1 MKKIYLSFLLILNIY
16 TIQAQ
21 IVNIPDAN
29 FKNALLNNY
38 PVIDTN
44 GDGEIQFSEV
54 QYITFLDVSWNSIND
69 MTGIGAFTNLQ
80 SLVITSNPISNIDLS
95 SNLSLTSFNAN
106 NCQLTSLDLSN
117 NQNIQ
122 TLYVSDNQISNLNVN
137 GLLYLYDLYANNNQ
151 INNLNLSSN
160 VGLEMIEVS
169 ENQLTA
175 LDLSTNVNLDTVIA
189 NNNQLTNININGATN
204 LYYLSINNNQFT
216 NFNIAYFTPL
226 LELDISD
233 NQINLIDISGAVNLL
248 NLNVNNNS
256 ISIIDLTSLSDLT
269 SLRVEDNQLTSLDVN
284 SNSDLYYLYGKNNQI
299 TNVNLNLAYTLN
311 WVDLNNNQITD
322 INLSG
327 NSNLNRLL
335 LSNNQITSLDLSTVP
350 SLQELDISYN
360 HLTSLSGFELVPNLG
375 YLDCSHN
382 QLTSLD
388 FSGLQPNFPNTSFGD
403 LTFDFNDNLEY
414 INFKNGNN
422 DDFGLYTFH
431 DNLWNLN
438 NLQAVCLDDVNST
451 FAYYVQVDSP
461 QDIVITEYCSFT
473 PGGDFYEVQGQVS
486 IDLDNNGCD
495 VGDEIYPN
503 LNIQIDNGSEVD
515 SFYSSDSGIYYM
527 PIQSGNYT
535 ITPQLENPVYFSVNP
550 ISNIVNFP
558 SDVSPSSQD
567 YCITPNGN
575 YNDLEVVIVP
585 LEAARPGFDTD
596 YKIVFKNKGTT
607 TLSGILNLTYDDNH
621 MDLVTVNPIADSQST
636 GVLSFNYNL
645 LLPFETREI
654 TFTMNLNTP
663 TDVSYPLLGDD
674 VLNFLATITPVDS
687 DETPLDNTFALDQIV
702 VNSYDPNDKT
712 CLEGETIDISRV
724 GEFIHYLIRFEN
736 TGTAN
741 AVNIV
746 VKDVIDASKYDIS
759 SLVPLDASHNFYTRI
774 RNGNEVEFIFENIQ
788 LPYDDANNDGHVLF
802 KIKTESSLVV
812 GDTFTNQAEIYFDFN
827 APIITNNEI
836 TTVVED
842 NLSVQS
848 YDLIN
853 KIKVFPNPTDNNI
866 FIEAIEGVEIYTIE
880 VIDISGKELLRLK
893 NVNNCNLLGLTS
905 GIYFLKIQTNK
916 GKVNKKIIKK

>member
-44 GDGEIQFSEV
+44 GDGEIQTYEAEV
-54 QYITFLDVSWNSIND
+54 INYLNVENKNISDLSGIEAFINLTNLQVRSNNLVNLDVSNNMQLFNLDCSYNQITNLTLGNNLNLKKIFCNNNMLSSIDLTSVINLEELTIYANSLTSLNVSNNSNLKDLTAYGNSLNSINLNGASAIEYLSVSDNQLSSLDLSSNVNLIEMNCNFNLLTAINFGNLSQLTYLNVSNNLLQNLNINNLIVLEDLYATNNQLNFLDVSGNNFLDRLFLNYNSFSDINSIINN
-69 MTGIGAFTNLQ
+69 TN
-80 SLVITSNPISNIDLS
+80 SITLLN
-95 SNLSLTSFNAN
+95 
-106 NCQLTSLDLSN
+106 
-117 NQNIQ
+117 
-122 TLYVSDNQISNLNVN
+122 VSDNQIVSLDVTGNSSITK
-137 GLLYLYDLYANNNQ
+137 LYLNNNLLNDFTS
-151 INNLNLSSN
+151 NNT
-160 VGLEMIEVS
+160 VEWLE
-169 ENQLTA
+169 LK
-175 LDLSTNVNLDTVIA
+175 
-189 NNNQLTNININGATN
+189 
-204 LYYLSINNNQFT
+204 NNQF
-216 NFNIAYFTPL
+216 
-226 LELDISD
+226 
-233 NQINLIDISGAVNLL
+233 V
-248 NLNVNNNS
+248 
-256 ISIIDLTSLSDLT
+256 
-269 SLRVEDNQLTSLDVN
+269 
-284 SNSDLYYLYGKNNQI
+284 
-299 TNVNLNLAYTLN
+299 
-311 WVDLNNNQITD
+311 
-322 INLSG
+322 
-327 NSNLNRLL
+327 
-335 LSNNQITSLDLSTVP
+335 SLDLSENNE
-350 SLQELDISYN
+350 SLSRIVLSDNSNLSYINLKNSFNNNFFYIDSYN
-360 HLTSLSGFELVPNLG
+360 TYQNLS
-375 YLDCSHN
+375 
-382 QLTSLD
+382 
-388 FSGLQPNFPNTSFGD
+388 
-403 LTFDFNDNLEY
+403 NLE
-414 INFKNGNN
+414 
-422 DDFGLYTFH
+422 
-431 DNLWNLN
+431 
-438 NLQAVCLDDVNST
+438 AVCLDDINSSLAGWIQQQNSQSII
-451 FAYYVQVDSP
+451 F
-461 QDIVITEYCSFT
+461 TEYCSFT
-473 PGGDFYEVQGQVS
+473 PGGDYYEVQGQVS

-827 APIITNNEI
+827 APIVTNNEI

-853 KIKVFPNPTDNNI
+853 KVKVFPNPTNNNI
-866 FIEAIEGVEIYTIE
+866 FIEAIKGVEIYTIE

-916 GKVNKKIIKK
+916 GEVNKKIIKK